1 MDPTAPEKKG
11 SRQNP
16 QHTGWLIR
24 GSVPSFSPKSANEAV
39 DLSQTS
45 VDDKLLGLLG
55 PYHQHAIDTFD
66 TCSRGPTHRSL
77 TDTGRGYN
85 LTGASLPTPLPDLPN
100 WWSYTFHLMGPPD
113 LRLSI
118 NSLPSELKGDR
129 VLNLTS
135 GSLHS
140 TSTLTYHLSI
150 AWANNVPPR

>member
-85 LTGASLPTPLPDLPN
+85 LIGASLPTPLPDLPN
-100 WWSYTFHLMGPPD
+100 WWSYTFHLMVFPG
-113 LRLSI
+113 LRSSIQPLPTEIRREQTINLMSGASPLNFYRSLS
-118 NSLPSELKGDR
+118 SK
-129 VLNLTS
+129 
-135 GSLHS
+135 HS
-140 TSTLTYHLSI
+140 VS
-150 AWANNVPPR
+150 